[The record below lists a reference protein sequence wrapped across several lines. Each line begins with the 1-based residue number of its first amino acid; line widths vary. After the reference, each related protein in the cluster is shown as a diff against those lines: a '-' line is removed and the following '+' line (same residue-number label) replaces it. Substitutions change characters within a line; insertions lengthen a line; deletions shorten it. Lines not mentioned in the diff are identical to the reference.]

1 MVILRNVG
9 GWPYSGDLLRTVN
22 EHIEIAK

>member
-1 MVILRNVG
+1 MVILRNVS
-9 GWPYSGDLLRTVN
+9 GWPYSGDHLNTVN